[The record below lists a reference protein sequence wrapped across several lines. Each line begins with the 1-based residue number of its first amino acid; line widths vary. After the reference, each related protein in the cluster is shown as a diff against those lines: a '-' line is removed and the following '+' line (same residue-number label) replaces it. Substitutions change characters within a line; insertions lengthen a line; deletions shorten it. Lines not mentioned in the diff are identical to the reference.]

1 MAPIR
6 LRAGFPAPGPKR
18 WRTFTVRTGQLAGPP
33 LRGCRFALSAY
44 TVYSRSTFSQ
54 AIRQEYL

>member
-18 WRTFTVRTGQLAGPP
+18 WRTFTVRTVRPG
-33 LRGCRFALSAY
+33 RLSEAADSLY
-44 TVYSRSTFSQ
+44 PRILY
-54 AIRQEYL
+54 IRAQRLVKLFVKNI